1 MGRQGLT
8 QVKVIVERRSYCESK
23 TLLICFEE
31 KIIMDVNSG
40 DRIVEGLLYYSK
52 I

>member
-1 MGRQGLT
+1 LT
-8 QVKVIVERRSYCESK
+8 QVRVIVERRSYCESK
-23 TLLICFEE
+23 ALSICFGE

-40 DRIVEGLLYYSK
+40 DRIVEGLLYQSK